1 MKKLVDGAT
10 RGTMAL
16 LMGTLILCVV
26 WQVIS
31 RYILNAPST
40 YTDELAR
47 FLLIWVSLLGIAYL
61 SGRNAHVSID
71 LLSERLKPVNRVRL
85 NVVINL
91 VIILFVLSVLVYGGG
106 VLVYTTFVY
115 RQLTPTMQIPMAFV
129 YLIGPIS
136 GLLITYYK
144 IVNIKALLQGN
155 GITAPESTPP
165 ST

>member
-1 MKKLVDGAT
+1 MKKLVDGVT

-16 LMGTLILCVV
+16 LMGTLVLCVV

-40 YTDELAR
+40 FTDELAR
-47 FLLIWVSLLGIAYL
+47 FLLIWVSFLGVAYL

-71 LLSERLKPVNRVRL
+71 VLSERLKPAQRVRL
-85 NVVINL
+85 NVFINL

-115 RQLTPTMQIPMAFV
+115 MQLTPTMQIPMAFV

-144 IVNIKALLQGN
+144 IVDIRTLLQEN
-155 GITAPESTPP
+155 VEATPESTPP
-165 ST
+165 AT